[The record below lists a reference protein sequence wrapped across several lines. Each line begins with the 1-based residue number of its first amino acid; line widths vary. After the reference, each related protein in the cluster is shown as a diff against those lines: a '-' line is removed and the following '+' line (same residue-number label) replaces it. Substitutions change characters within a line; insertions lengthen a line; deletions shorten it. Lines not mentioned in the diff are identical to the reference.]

1 MTISYNWLHEYLNET
16 IEPNELSKIL
26 TSVGLEVESMD
37 KFETVKGGLEGL
49 FIGKVMEC
57 EQHPN
62 ADKLRLTKV
71 DIGKPEM
78 LKIVC
83 GAPNVAVGQ
92 TVVVATIGTTIY
104 PTNGEPLTMKKA
116 KIRGEESEGM
126 ICAEDEIGLGD
137 SHDGIIILPE
147 GTPIGMTA
155 KEYYQLPASD
165 ITYEIG
171 LTPNRMDAM
180 SHLGVV
186 KDVVA
191 YQINIG
197 KNVNCQMPDVRKE
210 NLNKADNQQPTPD
223 IKIFIESENL
233 CARYAGLTISNIEVK
248 ESPEWMQL
256 KLKAIGLRPI
266 NNIVDIT
273 NFVMHECGQP
283 LHAFDLNEVV
293 GGKIIVKTVADKT
306 KFTAL
311 DGKEIELNDTDLM
324 ICNESE
330 PMCIAGVY
338 GGLQSGV
345 KTTTTSIFLESAWF
359 LPDAIRKTSMRLG
372 LRTDSAIRFEKGAD
386 ISNVTYALQ
395 RAANLIVELAG
406 GQISS
411 NMMDVYPSPFEQKTI
426 QLSYQKIRSLAGKEY
441 GTDQMKNILLNLGF
455 GIKEETATG
464 LLVTVPFSKTDV
476 SMQAD
481 VVEEIMRIDGLDNI
495 PFTGTMN
502 YRLPTETKAYKANT
516 KQHIASQLVTKG
528 FNEIFTNSITNAAY
542 YPENQ
547 AIVKMMNSLSANLD
561 TMRFS
566 MLETGLEAVAYN
578 LNRKNNQLKFFE
590 FGKIYSRNENE
601 FIETEQ
607 LALYLSGNYRQPH
620 YTEKGKAIDI
630 YFVRGIVES
639 LFPNLKL
646 VFEIENNGLTI
657 LLKNKKMGSIEEIAA
672 SKLKQFDIKQTVWYA
687 VLDWDTVK
695 AGIENYKLTFT
706 EIPKFPVMQRDLAM
720 VVDKQVKYQDI
731 QSAVKQAKSKL
742 LQSVNLFDIFESEKL
757 GKDKV
762 SYAVNFSFYDNQKT
776 LTDVEVETEMKA
788 IIKSLEN
795 NVGAA
800 VRGN

>member
-1 MTISYNWLHEYLNET
+1 
-16 IEPNELSKIL
+16 
-26 TSVGLEVESMD
+26 
-37 KFETVKGGLEGL
+37 
-49 FIGKVMEC
+49 
-57 EQHPN
+57 
-62 ADKLRLTKV
+62 
-71 DIGKPEM
+71 
-78 LKIVC
+78 
-83 GAPNVAVGQ
+83 
-92 TVVVATIGTTIY
+92 
-104 PTNGEPLTMKKA
+104 
-116 KIRGEESEGM
+116 
-126 ICAEDEIGLGD
+126 
-137 SHDGIIILPE
+137 
-147 GTPIGMTA
+147 
-155 KEYYQLPASD
+155 
-165 ITYEIG
+165 
-171 LTPNRMDAM
+171 
-180 SHLGVV
+180 
-186 KDVVA
+186 
-191 YQINIG
+191 
-197 KNVNCQMPDVRKE
+197 
-210 NLNKADNQQPTPD
+210 
-223 IKIFIESENL
+223 
-233 CARYAGLTISNIEVK
+233 
-248 ESPEWMQL
+248 
-256 KLKAIGLRPI
+256 
-266 NNIVDIT
+266 
-273 NFVMHECGQP
+273 
-283 LHAFDLNEVV
+283 
-293 GGKIIVKTVADKT
+293 
-306 KFTAL
+306 
-311 DGKEIELNDTDLM
+311 
-324 ICNESE
+324 
-330 PMCIAGVY
+330 
-338 GGLQSGV
+338 
-345 KTTTTSIFLESAWF
+345 
-359 LPDAIRKTSMRLG
+359 
-372 LRTDSAIRFEKGAD
+372 
-386 ISNVTYALQ
+386 
-395 RAANLIVELAG
+395 
-406 GQISS
+406 
-411 NMMDVYPSPFEQKTI
+411 
-426 QLSYQKIRSLAGKEY
+426 
-441 GTDQMKNILLNLGF
+441 
-455 GIKEETATG
+455 
-464 LLVTVPFSKTDV
+464 
-476 SMQAD
+476 
-481 VVEEIMRIDGLDNI
+481 
-495 PFTGTMN
+495 
-502 YRLPTETKAYKANT
+502 
-516 KQHIASQLVTKG
+516 VTKG

-672 SKLKQFDIKQTVWYA
+672 SKLKQFDIKQAVWYA